1 MALLLTFRY
10 LKFGA
15 FSYLHSSSID
25 RILSTEDVYMAY
37 VGGIAKH
44 FTNRKAIYV
53 PRKKRITG
61 ESQNNYKSLI
71 YYGLN
76 IISVFRFQALVNSII
91 LIFVGFLLT
100 HFIMYRPF
108 FLFSLA
114 SLILINAIIF
124 IIPYKI
130 NKSLIEDPLSNV
142 ENLENLNE

>member
-1 MALLLTFRY
+1 
-10 LKFGA
+10 
-15 FSYLHSSSID
+15 
-25 RILSTEDVYMAY
+25 MAY

-71 YYGLN
+71 YYGLK
-76 IISVFRFQALVNSII
+76 IISIFRFQALVNSII
-91 LIFVGFLLT
+91 LIFIGFLLT

-114 SLILINAIIF
+114 GLILINVIIF
-124 IIPYKI
+124 IMPYKI

-142 ENLENLNE
+142 ENLENLNK